1 MCRAIHRRCSSK
13 SPEPQRGSSLT
24 RSTAADVDRP
34 TPPEPGGPSRPV
46 GPPAYASSSHSS
58 ALLLASVA
66 VSRMLCPAV
75 RHGMPA
81 SWRAVPRPAPAR
93 NDRTSARGQGAG
105 QMGGGHADAESGT
118 NTPMLLARSRGP
130 DDHLVGVPTWV
141 HPQSRDLLVRRCSWV
156 ARSPRQSGS
165 HFHAVDAW
173 RPDHL
178 AGPGRPRGA
187 AANTATPA
195 RHSRWFLRRLDP
207 VPQEAAHVLHPIGR
221 RGTRLFRLPPP
232 CWAPPNAV
240 LVWSAAAGF
249 IGVR

>member
-1 MCRAIHRRCSSK
+1 MACPRA
-13 SPEPQRGSSLT
+13 
-24 RSTAADVDRP
+24 
-34 TPPEPGGPSRPV
+34 GGPFR
-46 GPPAYASSSHSS
+46 G
-58 ALLLASVA
+58 
-66 VSRMLCPAV
+66 R
-75 RHGMPA
+75 R
-81 SWRAVPRPAPAR
+81 RRR

-105 QMGGGHADAESGT
+105 QIGGGHADAESGT

-130 DDHLVGVPTWV
+130 DDHLGKCADLGAPAVSGSVGSPLFLGCSVTEAVWQPLPCGRRLAPRPSGWTGSASGCGGEGVP
-141 HPQSRDLLVRRCSWV
+141 RRRHQLEV
-156 ARSPRQSGS
+156 GGEP
-165 HFHAVDAW
+165 
-173 RPDHL
+173 
-178 AGPGRPRGA
+178 

-221 RGTRLFRLPPP
+221 RGTRPFRLPPP

>member
-1 MCRAIHRRCSSK
+1 
-13 SPEPQRGSSLT
+13 
-24 RSTAADVDRP
+24 
-34 TPPEPGGPSRPV
+34 
-46 GPPAYASSSHSS
+46 
-58 ALLLASVA
+58 
-66 VSRMLCPAV
+66 MLCPAV

-130 DDHLVGVPTWV
+130 DDHLVGVPTCV
-141 HPQSRDLLVRRCSWV
+141 HPRSRDLLVRRCSWV

-187 AANTATPA
+187 AAKACLGGVTN
-195 RHSRWFLRRLDP
+195 SRSEENLRRTQQPPP
-207 VPQEAAHVLHPIGR
+207 VIAVGFYGAWTRYPKRPRMYFTRSGDEERGHFDSLHRAGR
-221 RGTRLFRLPPP
+221 RLMLCWFGQRPPDSSAFGKG
-232 CWAPPNAV
+232 CVWLASSSEMVAPR
-240 LVWSAAAGF
+240 AAASSSSVGTASRTD
-249 IGVR
+249 GGRAS